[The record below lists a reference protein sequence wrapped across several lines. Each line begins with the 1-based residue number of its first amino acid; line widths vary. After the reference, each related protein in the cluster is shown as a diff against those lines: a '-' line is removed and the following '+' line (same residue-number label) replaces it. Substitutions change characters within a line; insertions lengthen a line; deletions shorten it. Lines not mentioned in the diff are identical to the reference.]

1 MATAKSTTNEG
12 ASAKQTKPKK
22 KPGRKST
29 KVKLPEGLIPIEEET
44 WLLAPLT
51 LTLMRHN
58 YTSVQNKVLMSILE
72 CLQNILRQM
81 LNAGNGVSSLSTV
94 QRGEIA
100 NEKGGLSFNLDFR
113 SFGIFPSRFPS
124 SRRRASAIVR
134 SPACAM
140 SSSLKRSTRPTSWCI
155 LTRRWPRSW

>member
-1 MATAKSTTNEG
+1 MATAKSTTTNEG

-81 LNAGNGVSSLSTV
+81 LNAGNGVS
-94 QRGEIA
+94 
-100 NEKGGLSFNLDFR
+100 
-113 SFGIFPSRFPS
+113 
-124 SRRRASAIVR
+124 
-134 SPACAM
+134 
-140 SSSLKRSTRPTSWCI
+140 
-155 LTRRWPRSW
+155 

>member
-81 LNAGNGVSSLSTV
+81 LNA
-94 QRGEIA
+94 
-100 NEKGGLSFNLDFR
+100 
-113 SFGIFPSRFPS
+113 PPS
-124 SRRRASAIVR
+124 SAVRLPTRKVACRSISIFAVSASTATTTMNSAV
-134 SPACAM
+134 P
-140 SSSLKRSTRPTSWCI
+140 
-155 LTRRWPRSW
+155 